1 MLFSSMLEQII
12 TELHDDLVAFTEY
25 VDTKYVNAIQ
35 TSGDIRQE
43 SKIFLYTILYKLN
56 NGLNS
61 CHLFINNS
69 KASERHFDSL
79 FVILRTLISDS
90 LMTLYVI
97 KKDYTAD
104 EAIEKNIWP
113 LYTDHLKYG
122 LSNLKR
128 FGKSFWGYTDQQIRD
143 EEAKIKT
150 SYGKFFNKDGSFV
163 YKSRSL
169 SIGDVSEYLVS
180 NDANIGNKNLVIKAQ
195 NLYSFFS
202 KYEHLGIL
210 SFGLIH
216 RQFNEKNKPVMIR
229 QIIEAILVVGN
240 TIEFC
245 LHIWKQFDVHN
256 DAKFQGFSK
265 KFMDHRMKFNE

>member
-1 MLFSSMLEQII
+1 
-12 TELHDDLVAFTEY
+12 VAFTQY
-25 VDTKYVNAIQ
+25 VNLKYVNEIKN
-35 TSGDIRQE
+35 TGDIRQE
-43 SKIFLYTILYKLN
+43 AKIFLYTILYKLN

-61 CHLFINNS
+61 CHLFINNT
-69 KASERHFDSL
+69 KESERHLDSL
-79 FVILRTLISDS
+79 CVILRTLISDS

-97 KKDYTAD
+97 KKDYTTD
-104 EAIEKNIWP
+104 EAIEKNILP

-122 LSNLKR
+122 LSNLQR
-128 FGKSFWGYTDQQIRD
+128 FGRKFWGYSEKQMKD
-143 EEAKIKT
+143 EELKIKT
-150 SYGKFFNKDGSFV
+150 TYSKFFNKDGSFK
-163 YKSRSL
+163 YKSKGM
-169 SIGDVSEYLVS
+169 SIGDVADYLVS

-216 RQFNEKNKPVMIR
+216 RQHDEKNRATIIR
-229 QIIEAILVVGN
+229 QIVEAILVIGN

-256 DAKFQGFSK
+256 DAQFQGFSK
-265 KFMDHRMKFNE
+265 KFTDHRMKFNE

>member
-1 MLFSSMLEQII
+1 MLEQTI

-25 VDTKYVNAIQ
+25 IEKKYIVDIKAA
-35 TSGDIRQE
+35 GDIRAE
-43 SKIFLYTILYKLN
+43 PKIFLYTILYKLN

-61 CHLFINNS
+61 CQLFINNS
-69 KASERHFDSL
+69 KAAEKHFDSL
-79 FVILRTLISDS
+79 FLILRTLISDS

-97 KKDYTAD
+97 KKDYTT
-104 EAIEKNIWP
+104 EAEIEKNIWP

-128 FGKSFWGYTDQQIRD
+128 FGIKFWGMTEKEVSA
-143 EEAKIKT
+143 EEQKIKKGY
-150 SYGKFFNKDGSFV
+150 SKFFNVDGSFT
-163 YKSRSL
+163 YKSKGL
-169 SIGDVSEYLVS
+169 SVGDVAEYLVS

-216 RQFNEKNKPVMIR
+216 RQFEERNKPIMIR
-229 QIIEAILVVGN
+229 QVIEAILVIGN

-245 LHIWKQFDVHN
+245 LHIWKQFDVLN
-256 DAKFQGFSK
+256 DETFQGYSK
-265 KFMDHRMKFNE
+265 KFTEHRLKFDV